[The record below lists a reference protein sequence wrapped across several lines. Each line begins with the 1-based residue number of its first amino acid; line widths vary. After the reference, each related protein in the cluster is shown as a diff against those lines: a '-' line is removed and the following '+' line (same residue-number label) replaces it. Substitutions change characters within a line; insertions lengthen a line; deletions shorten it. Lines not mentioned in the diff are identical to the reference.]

1 MISILVANTKGGCGK
16 TTIATHLA
24 AAFAGAGHRTAL
36 ADADRQHSSLEW
48 TRLRP
53 GTAAPIAALDWV
65 DDLASPARGTERL
78 VIDGAAAMRK
88 KHVFELV
95 RLADV
100 IIVPVLPSAFDQG
113 STAAFLDR
121 LHELEVDPQE
131 QEAGRHPA
139 QPHPAAHA
147 GGGAPAALSRPARA
161 PGPGRPA
168 RPHDL
173 QRGRGRRPLD
183 LRSAGQRAPR
193 RCADWDPLLRY
204 VSSSTE
210 S

>member
-36 ADADRQHSSLEW
+36 ADADRQHSALEW

-53 GTAAPIAALDWV
+53 GTAAPITALDWV
-65 DDLASPARGTERL
+65 DDLTSPARGTERL

-95 RLADV
+95 RQADV

-113 STAAFLDR
+113 STAAFLESLKELKSIRKNKKPVGILRNRIRPRTRAAVRLLRFLDKVEHEDLGGLPDR
-121 LHELEVDPQE
+121 TVYNEV
-131 QEAGRHPA
+131 
-139 QPHPAAHA
+139 AAD
-147 GGGAPAALSRPARA
+147 GLSIFDLPGARA
-161 PGPGRPA
+161 QA
-168 RPHDL
+168 L
-173 QRGRGRRPLD
+173 RR
-183 LRSAGQRAPR
+183 
-193 RCADWDPLLRY
+193 DWDPLLRY
-204 VSSSTE
+204 IAAA
-210 S
+210 